1 MARKEGDG
9 LRENEAVTTTGKE
22 RLVIGLAIIIILA
35 AAGFAVGIADFIH
48 LFILGLNAMVPIV
61 LAAVGEVLN
70 ERGGLFNIGIEGI
83 MLLAS
88 FGAVYAAELSGNWLV
103 GLLAGLL
110 VGSLVAYLFALV
122 ATYGA
127 GNQVVAGV
135 GINMLALGLV
145 AYFLLVV
152 WGSPGFH
159 LLSNY
164 EIRIPKIT
172 ILSYSVSWMIIVA
185 LGITGLIHFVL
196 ENTRFGLRLKAAG
209 YNPFVTDVSGINVY
223 KLRTMA
229 CVVGGMLAG
238 LGGAYMSLD
247 WLGLSAS
254 SLIQGRGFIALACV
268 VFGGLDPILTL
279 EAGYLFGLLS
289 AVGLWLQNLPWAA
302 PLMLRGGSYL
312 FLMLP
317 YLAVLGVLT
326 AFPRRQRLSKEI
338 GIPYRR
344 E

>member
-1 MARKEGDG
+1 MRDG
-9 LRENEAVTTTGKE
+9 KAAVTAGKE
-22 RLVIGLAIIIILA
+22 RLVIGLAIIAILA
-35 AAGFAVGIADFIH
+35 VAGLIVGIADSVH
-48 LFILGLNAMVPIV
+48 LFILGLNAMVPIA
-61 LAAVGEVLN
+61 LAAVGEVLT
-70 ERGGLFNIGIEGI
+70 ERGGLFNIGVEGI

-88 FGAVYAAELSGNWLV
+88 FGAVYAAELSGSWFV
-103 GLLAGLL
+103 GLLAGLSVGAL
-110 VGSLVAYLFALV
+110 VSCVFALI

-145 AYFLLVV
+145 AYFLLVA

-159 LLSNY
+159 LLSSY
-164 EIRIPKIT
+164 KIRIPKIT
-172 ILSYSVSWMIIVA
+172 ISGYSVSWMIIVT
-185 LGITGLIHFVL
+185 LGITVVVHFIL

-209 YNPFVTDVSGINVY
+209 YNPFVTDVSGIDVY
-223 KLRTMA
+223 KLRTGA
-229 CVVGGMLAG
+229 CVIGGVLAG
-238 LGGAYMSLD
+238 LGGVYMSLD

-279 EAGYLFGLLS
+279 EAAYLFGLLS
-289 AVGLWLQNLPWAA
+289 AVGLWLQNIPWAA

-317 YLAVLGVLT
+317 YLAVLAVLV
-326 AFPRRQRLSKEI
+326 AFPRRQQLSKEI
-338 GIPYRR
+338 GMPYRR
-344 E
+344 G

>member
-1 MARKEGDG
+1 MRGNRVVAT
-9 LRENEAVTTTGKE
+9 AGKE
-22 RLVIGLAIIIILA
+22 RLVIGLAIIVILIM
-35 AAGFAVGIADFIH
+35 VGLTVGVIDTVH
-48 LFILGLNAMVPIV
+48 LFILGLNAMVPIA
-61 LAAVGEVLN
+61 LAAVGEVLT

-88 FGAVYAAELSGNWLV
+88 FGAVYAAEVSGNWFV

-110 VGSLVAYLFALV
+110 VGALVAYLFALI

-145 AYFLLVV
+145 AYFLVVV

-159 LLSNY
+159 LLSSY
-164 EIRIPKIT
+164 EIRVPKINV
-172 ILSYSVSWMIIVA
+172 LGSSVSWMIIVV
-185 LGITGLIHFVL
+185 LGITVAVHFVL
-196 ENTRFGLRLKAAG
+196 ENTRFGLRVKAAG
-209 YNPFVTDVSGINVY
+209 YNPFVTDVSGIDVY
-223 KLRTMA
+223 KLRTLA
-229 CVVGGMLAG
+229 CVIGGVLAG

-279 EAGYLFGLLS
+279 EAAYLFGLLS
-289 AVGLWLQNLPWAA
+289 ATGLWLQNIPWAA

-317 YLAVLGVLT
+317 YLAVLAVLIV
-326 AFPRRQRLSKEI
+326 FPRRQRLSKEI
-338 GIPYRR
+338 GVPYRR
-344 E
+344 G

>member
-1 MARKEGDG
+1 MKNR
-9 LRENEAVTTTGKE
+9 AVVTTGKE
-22 RLVIGLAIIIILA
+22 RLTIGLAIAVILA
-35 AAGFAVGIADFIH
+35 AAGFAVGSVEDFVH
-48 LFILGLNAMVPIV
+48 LFLLGLNAMVPIV

-83 MLLAS
+83 MLISS
-88 FGAVYAAELSGNWLV
+88 FGAVYAAELSGSWFV

-110 VGSLVAYLFALV
+110 VGTLIAYAFALI
-122 ATYGA
+122 ATHGA

-135 GINMLALGLV
+135 GINMLASGIV

-159 LLSNY
+159 MLRDY
-164 EIRIPKIT
+164 QIRVPKIS
-172 ILSYSVSWMIIVA
+172 ILGFSVSWMIILA
-185 LGITGLIHFVL
+185 LVMTSMMHFVL
-196 ENTRFGLRLKAAG
+196 EHTRFGLRVKAAG

-223 KLRTMA
+223 KIRTAA
-229 CVVGGMLAG
+229 CIIGGALAG

-279 EAGYLFGLLS
+279 EAAYLFGLLS
-289 AVGLWLQNLPWAA
+289 AVGLWLQNIPWAA

-317 YLAVLGVLT
+317 YLAVLAVLT

-338 GIPYRR
+338 GLPYRR
-344 E
+344 G

>member
-1 MARKEGDG
+1 MVA
-9 LRENEAVTTTGKE
+9 TTGKE
-22 RLVIGLAIIIILA
+22 RWVMGLSIMVILA
-35 AAGFAVGIADFIH
+35 TAGFAVGMTDFVH
-48 LFILGLNAMVPIV
+48 LLILGLNAMVPIV

-88 FGAVYAAELSGNWLV
+88 FGAVYAAELSGSWLV
-103 GLLAGLL
+103 GLSAGLL
-110 VGSLVAYLFALV
+110 VGALIAYLFALI

-127 GNQVVAGV
+127 GNQVIAGV

-145 AYFLLVV
+145 AYGLLVV
-152 WGSPGFH
+152 WASPGFH
-159 LLSNY
+159 LLSAY
-164 EIRIPKIT
+164 EIRVPKIN
-172 ILSYSVSWMIIVA
+172 IGQYSVSWMIMVA
-185 LGITGLIHFVL
+185 LGITGLVHFVL

-223 KLRTMA
+223 RLRTQA
-229 CVVGGMLAG
+229 CVIGGVLAG

-279 EAGYLFGLLS
+279 EAAYLFGLLS
-289 AVGLWLQNLPWAA
+289 AVGLWLQNIPWAA

-317 YLAVLGVLT
+317 YLAVLAVLT
-326 AFPRRQRLSKEI
+326 LFPRRHRLSKEI
-338 GIPYRR
+338 GLPYRR
-344 E
+344 Q

>member
-1 MARKEGDG
+1 MKGSRTVATARKE
-9 LRENEAVTTTGKE
+9 
-22 RLVIGLAIIIILA
+22 RLTVGLAIAVILTS
-35 AAGFAVGIADFIH
+35 AGLTVGALEDFTH
-48 LFILGLNAMVPIV
+48 LFLLGLNAMVPIA
-61 LAAVGEVLN
+61 LAAVGEALN

-88 FGAVYAAELSGNWLV
+88 FSAVYAAELSGSWFIGLLTGFLV
-103 GLLAGLL
+103 GALI
-110 VGSLVAYLFALV
+110 AYAFALI

-127 GNQVVAGV
+127 GNQVIAGV
-135 GINMLALGLV
+135 GINMLALGVV

-159 LLSNY
+159 MLSDYNV
-164 EIRIPKIT
+164 RVPKIS
-172 ILSYSVSWMIIVA
+172 ILRFSISWMVMLTFVMA
-185 LGITGLIHFVL
+185 ALIHFVL
-196 ENTRFGLRLKAAG
+196 EHTRFGLRVKAAG

-223 KLRTMA
+223 KIRTVA
-229 CVVGGMLAG
+229 CVIGGALAG

-279 EAGYLFGLLS
+279 EASYLFGLLS
-289 AVGLWLQNLPWAA
+289 AVGLWLQNIPWAA
-302 PLMLRGGSYL
+302 PLMLRGGNYL

-317 YLAVLGVLT
+317 YLAVLAVLT
-326 AFPRRQRLSKEI
+326 AFPRRQRLSKVI
-338 GIPYRR
+338 GLPYRR
-344 E
+344 G

>member
-1 MARKEGDG
+1 LATKKGYSLMESKMS
-9 LRENEAVTTTGKE
+9 VTTGKE
-22 RLVIGLAIIIILA
+22 RLVIGLTIIATLA
-35 AAGFAVGIADFIH
+35 VAGFTVGITDFIH

-83 MLLAS
+83 MLLSS
-88 FGAVYAAELSGNWLV
+88 FGAVYAAELSGSWFV
-103 GLLAGLL
+103 GLLGGLL
-110 VGSLVAYLFALV
+110 VGALVAYLFALI

-127 GNQVVAGV
+127 GNQIVAGV
-135 GINMLALGLV
+135 GINILALGLV

-152 WGSPGFH
+152 WKSPGFH

-172 ILSYSVSWMIIVA
+172 ILGYSVSWMIIVA
-185 LGITGLIHFVL
+185 LGITGLVHFIL

-223 KLRTMA
+223 RLRTVA
-229 CVVGGMLAG
+229 CVIGGVLAG

-254 SLIQGRGFIALACV
+254 TLIQGRGFIALACV

-279 EAGYLFGLLS
+279 EAGYLFGLLG

-302 PLMLRGGSYL
+302 PLMLRGGNYL

-317 YLAVLGVLT
+317 YLAVLAVLT

-344 E
+344 G